1 MVGGSVLVTSDRQL
15 GGDLTIK
22 ESSYV
27 YVEGVNGPAGPDG
40 EKDGL
45 HLEGLA
51 LHGDGVF
58 VARGEGA
65 DTRLTLAY
73 DMDFSDFEG
82 WIRAENLTFVLTPRE
97 ASLFLRLSA
106 GAPV

>member
-45 HLEGLA
+45 HLEGR
-51 LHGDGVF
+51 VF

-65 DTRLTLAY
+65 DTRLTLAH